1 MELIIQDMKSNQ
13 EIEKRI
19 DVLKNIL
26 ELHENLDELKSKIP
40 TRDYQVIANSQGEW
54 FIISGYSPSLIN
66 ILAEIKNKVIK
77 NRVSDFNKAIKN
89 FKLLNKYLKC
99 PNLEDKTKIKLLNPN
114 ILMNIIYS
122 YCWIFNLSEWGAIPV
137 ILEELPE

>member
-1 MELIIQDMKSNQ
+1 MKSNQ